1 MKTKKLTQ
9 IALLATVV
17 AATPVM
23 FAQTPGGAGT
33 TTEPGA
39 NTLRPGR
46 PASQP
51 SGPSAN
57 QGQSGAQGQTGAQA
71 GAAGQAGQ
79 TSITE
84 VISAGTTFST
94 LEKALKAA
102 DLDTTLS
109 DEQGS
114 FTIFAPTDEAF
125 DKLPAGTLDRLMRAE
140 NKDKL
145 RSLLLHH
152 VVSGKMLAA
161 DLKSGNIK
169 TMSGETIQ
177 LSATA
182 GDVQVGGSR
191 VSSAD
196 RVASN
201 GVVHTIGE
209 VLVPKS
215 VDLQKLDK

>member
-9 IALLATVV
+9 IALLATFV

-23 FAQTPGGAGT
+23 LAQQSPSGGGT
-33 TTEPGA
+33 ATEPGA

-51 SGPSAN
+51 GGP
-57 QGQSGAQGQTGAQA
+57 GAGQTGAA
-71 GAAGQAGQ
+71 GQQAGQ
-79 TSITE
+79 SSITTIVGE
-84 VISAGTTFST
+84 ASTFST

-102 DLDTTLS
+102 DLDKTLS

-114 FTIFAPTDEAF
+114 FTLFAPTDAAF
-125 DKLPAGTLDRLMRAE
+125 DKLPAGTLDRLLRQE

-145 RSLLLHH
+145 RTLLLNH

-177 LSATA
+177 LTATA

-215 VDLQKLDK
+215 IDLQQLNK

>member
-9 IALLATVV
+9 IALLATFV

-23 FAQTPGGAGT
+23 LAQQSPSGGGT
-33 TTEPGA
+33 ATEPGA

-46 PASQP
+46 PVSQP
-51 SGPSAN
+51 GGP
-57 QGQSGAQGQTGAQA
+57 GAGQTGAA
-71 GAAGQAGQ
+71 GQQAGQ
-79 TSITE
+79 SSITTIVGE
-84 VISAGTTFST
+84 ASTFST

-102 DLDTTLS
+102 DLDKTLS

-114 FTIFAPTDEAF
+114 FTLFAPTDAAF
-125 DKLPAGTLDRLMRAE
+125 DKLPAGTLDRLLRQE

-145 RSLLLHH
+145 RTLLLNH

-177 LSATA
+177 LTATA

-215 VDLQKLDK
+215 IDLQQLNK